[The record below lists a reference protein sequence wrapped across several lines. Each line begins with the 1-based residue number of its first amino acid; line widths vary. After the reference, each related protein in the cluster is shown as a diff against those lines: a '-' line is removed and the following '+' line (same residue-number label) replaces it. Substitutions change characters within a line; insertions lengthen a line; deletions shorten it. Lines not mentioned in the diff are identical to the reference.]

1 MIRNL
6 IFDFGKVLVDYDYYS
21 VLDKIFATHSDMLS
35 HNQFRESLWCRCKI
49 YMVRNGI
56 G

>member
-6 IFDFGKVLVDYDYYS
+6 IFDFDKMLVAYDYFLS
-21 VLDKIFATHSDMLS
+21 PMIFATHSDMLS